1 MKKNELR
8 IDMSLQEPQCTM
20 IRPWYTYQKD
30 GQGMS
35 SIWRKKVERDPNNL
49 VLLENTISQRMQ
61 RLYQDQI
68 LEILEKKIP
77 ILYIDCQNTWDYDIM
92 FYIFIVSILRVRIVS
107 TRGPPIL
114 YTSFELRWT

>member
-77 ILYIDCQNTWDYDIM
+77 ILYIDCQNK
-92 FYIFIVSILRVRIVS
+92 RHH
-107 TRGPPIL
+107 
-114 YTSFELRWT
+114 